1 MFISPWK
8 IDTSERTC
16 LSDSAENLAVH
27 GEEDVNIGAIIGL
40 IFGSANHPI
49 ESLGTPIFVMLLIE
63 FLG

>member
-1 MFISPWK
+1 VNKEELIDCATDIFARVAGCFI
-8 IDTSERTC
+8 
-16 LSDSAENLAVH
+16 
-27 GEEDVNIGAIIGL
+27 IGAIIGL